1 MKIVKQ
7 DLLQRKQFLK
17 KFWRSVRKGGL
28 KFLLIMI
35 SKVYKLSCCSSLVLV
50 FSNFFS
56 EIAFG
61 RALPKL
67 RYLNTHSTIHIKKL
81 NSIIVCTYPKLG
93 RKIADPQSSLTSELL
108 ASTLAV
114 EWAHP
119 LFCPLILKK
128 VTILLAINVQICN
141 KNWLSTIE
149 V

>member
-1 MKIVKQ
+1 MGIFPIKQ
-7 DLLQRKQFLK
+7 KFDMTAAFLDNSNYLSYTQSEPRPKLLQ
-17 KFWRSVRKGGL
+17 
-28 KFLLIMI
+28 
-35 SKVYKLSCCSSLVLV
+35 
-50 FSNFFS
+50 
-56 EIAFG
+56 IAIG

-67 RYLNTHSTIHIKKL
+67 RYLNTYSTIHIKKL

-128 VTILLAINVQICN
+128 VIILLAINVQICN